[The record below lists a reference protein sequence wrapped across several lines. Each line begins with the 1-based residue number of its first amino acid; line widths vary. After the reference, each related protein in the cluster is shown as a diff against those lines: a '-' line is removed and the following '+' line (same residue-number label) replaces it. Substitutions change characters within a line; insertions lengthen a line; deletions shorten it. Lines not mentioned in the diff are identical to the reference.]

1 MDDQKEEGGKESTV
15 AAPSAP
21 IPPPAPNDKMGATES
36 LEQTKTAAEVKE
48 SVDSVVDKVSSTTTN
63 AEVPKDTE
71 TPSVTNTG
79 SEKDTTP
86 TEAHS
91 PKETPS
97 AAVNAESDKPSAS
110 SDKDTTPANS
120 ANSEA
125 PKETPSANAGLFVN
139 GEVKADV
146 LNEIVESAC
155 RKNTSEEKETSKS
168 VDQVVSASAV
178 VDDVIQVTSALDD
191 VTSAVETVDDVI
203 KTCSDVT
210 DTVTEVTKAVTTNV
224 VKETV
229 ENVLKRKTSDSDE
242 TDDEANSAV
251 KKPRLETPSST
262 KENDS
267 NKDSKI
273 LTNEEAATEAV
284 GKIVDKIGLAE
295 EKMDVEETVSELQ
308 NKVENNLK
316 KKTNGCSSSGP
327 PTPPSHADDV
337 IGNNDVDDDVIDLS
351 DHEMKTED
359 DEIEKIKKL
368 RTLQR
373 EEIKK
378 IKDELFREEAK
389 LILLKKL
396 RQTQIKPSPTPP
408 TNNNTSSS
416 NHHTSSSKHHSPNN
430 LQPKLSSKT
439 KPVSSHF
446 AQQAAARQQ
455 QQNMNNLAQQMKR
468 QQQQSVSSSA
478 AQAQANRNAMAA
490 MLQMPHLIT
499 AVGGAQN
506 AAALLRSHPALAN
519 IPGAAQLLMA
529 GQHGNEITAKM
540 QQLLKA
546 QTQRQAPSLKQ
557 QQASAKL
564 ALRKQLEKTLLEI
577 PPPKPPPPEIN
588 FLPSAASN
596 EFICLIGLEEVVN
609 KIQSIQKPQVAA
621 EEKVKEGKNLPPF
634 RCMQCEKDF
643 SPLWKVSKEGDRVT
657 CLQCVLSNQKK
668 ALKAEHTNRLK
679 TAFVKALQQEQEI
692 EQKIQKQQSTA
703 EKQSSSSSN
712 ESLEAAVQAAAN
724 QLQQQQQQLKKLQQD
739 QIRQHQQLLQRA
751 QAQLQ
756 QQQRNFASAAASSLR
771 SPQNNQGRNSS
782 YYQGKS
788 QAEKF
793 LLDMMPRGAK
803 NMKGWKN

>member
-1 MDDQKEEGGKESTV
+1 
-15 AAPSAP
+15 
-21 IPPPAPNDKMGATES
+21 MG
-36 LEQTKTAAEVKE
+36 
-48 SVDSVVDKVSSTTTN
+48 
-63 AEVPKDTE
+63 
-71 TPSVTNTG
+71 
-79 SEKDTTP
+79 
-86 TEAHS
+86 
-91 PKETPS
+91 
-97 AAVNAESDKPSAS
+97 
-110 SDKDTTPANS
+110 
-120 ANSEA
+120 
-125 PKETPSANAGLFVN
+125 
-139 GEVKADV
+139 
-146 LNEIVESAC
+146 
-155 RKNTSEEKETSKS
+155 
-168 VDQVVSASAV
+168 
-178 VDDVIQVTSALDD
+178 
-191 VTSAVETVDDVI
+191 
-203 KTCSDVT
+203 
-210 DTVTEVTKAVTTNV
+210 
-224 VKETV
+224 
-229 ENVLKRKTSDSDE
+229 
-242 TDDEANSAV
+242 
-251 KKPRLETPSST
+251 
-262 KENDS
+262 
-267 NKDSKI
+267 
-273 LTNEEAATEAV
+273 
-284 GKIVDKIGLAE
+284 
-295 EKMDVEETVSELQ
+295 
-308 NKVENNLK
+308 ENNLENK
-316 KKTNGCSSSGP
+316 TNTNGCSSGP
-327 PTPPSHADDV
+327 PTPPSQADDV
-337 IGNNDVDDDVIDLS
+337 IGSDVDTTNDVIDLS

-359 DEIEKIKKL
+359 DEIAKIKKL

-378 IKDELFREEAK
+378 MKDELYREEAK
-389 LILLKKL
+389 LTLLKKL

-408 TNNNTSSS
+408 TNNNTTSS
-416 NHHTSSSKHHSPNN
+416 NHHTSSNKHHSPN
-430 LQPKLSSKT
+430 LQPKLYSKT

-446 AQQAAARQQ
+446 AQQQQAAIQQ

-490 MLQMPHLIT
+490 MLHMPHLIT

-621 EEKVKEGKNLPPF
+621 EEKVEEGKNLPPF
-634 RCMQCEKDF
+634 RCMKCEKDF
-643 SPLWKVSKEGDRVT
+643 SPLWKVSMEGDRIT

-692 EQKIQKQQSTA
+692 EQKMQKQQSTV
-703 EKQSSSSSN
+703 EKQHQSSSSN

-771 SPQNNQGRNSS
+771 SPQNNQGRSSS